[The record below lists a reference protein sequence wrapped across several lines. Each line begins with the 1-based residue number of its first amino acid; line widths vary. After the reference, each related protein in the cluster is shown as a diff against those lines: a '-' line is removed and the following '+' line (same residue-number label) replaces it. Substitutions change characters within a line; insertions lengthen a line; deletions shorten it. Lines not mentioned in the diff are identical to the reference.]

1 MIRLNV
7 LPRPP
12 DAPKIMEIRRKSPV
26 LLMRVIVRVIF
37 TWNVFSSMGLFI
49 GTLPN
54 FVLSTSNFSEEKFVY
69 ILSPSTPPNSYFFK
83 GLSSMQTA
91 LCGKLV
97 ISCYHIDG
105 DGTLFHVV
113 YDGDAN
119 EVFTKVSSSEDHEF
133 EVVARL
139 LGAERIDDKT
149 KDAANVLAT
158 TSVNS
163 AFVSLLSS
171 SKPSKLGFC
180 WQPESSCRV

>member
-1 MIRLNV
+1 
-7 LPRPP
+7 
-12 DAPKIMEIRRKSPV
+12 MECIFVNGVVYWYSSKFC
-26 LLMRVIVRVIF
+26 IVYF
-37 TWNVFSSMGLFI
+37 
-49 GTLPN
+49 
-54 FVLSTSNFSEEKFVY
+54 NFSEEKFAY

-119 EVFTKVSSSEDHEF
+119 EVFTKVSPSEDHEF

-158 TSVNS
+158 SVNS
-163 AFVSLLSS
+163 ASVSLLSS